1 MSSTDY
7 ATAFGFHSIPA
18 AVILALVYLPLF
30 LWFIRQSIKN
40 TTYVYISL
48 SVFCL
53 MRVVAFIMRAM
64 LIGSKS
70 LGQNLNV
77 FIADEIMFGVGF
89 FALLYS
95 AYTLVLDREIA
106 SGAPPVEYLPLRIMR
121 ERRVFRV
128 ALIIGVVLGVMGTSD
143 ATSSNP
149 SKAADGANLRRAS
162 TILFLVLTLIQAVQT
177 LLVFTRSGTQL
188 PSIRFGDRYGK
199 HILALI
205 SLLLIVR
212 EVFMVSTIN
221 NSARQNKE
229 GLWYPLVA
237 LPELLAVMCYS
248 LSGLVPARAD
258 LQKHKEVEYIQAV

>member
-18 AVILALVYLPLF
+18 AVILTLVYLPLF

-53 MRVVAFIMRAM
+53 SESPLLIFVSLAITLLESLVRVVAFIMRAM

-95 AYTLVLDREIA
+95 AYTLVLDRF
-106 SGAPPVEYLPLRIMR
+106 VLPL
-121 ERRVFRV
+121 
-128 ALIIGVVLGVMGTSD
+128 
-143 ATSSNP
+143 
-149 SKAADGANLRRAS
+149 
-162 TILFLVLTLIQAVQT
+162 LFVCAV
-177 LLVFTRSGTQL
+177 
-188 PSIRFGDRYGK
+188 Y
-199 HILALI
+199 
-205 SLLLIVR
+205 
-212 EVFMVSTIN
+212 
-221 NSARQNKE
+221 
-229 GLWYPLVA
+229 
-237 LPELLAVMCYS
+237 
-248 LSGLVPARAD
+248 
-258 LQKHKEVEYIQAV
+258 